1 MNKPNKTIE
10 RQTNESPNTNAQ
22 VATEP
27 TSNATAG
34 FPTVRMRRLRYHP
47 LVRNLVRETKLSVE
61 DLILPLFV
69 RPGRGVKK
77 EIPSMPGNYQLS
89 VDRVVDEAG
98 EAVELGLKTFIL
110 FGIPAEKDAVGSS
123 AIDDDGIVQQA
134 LRALRS
140 AHPDILLITDEC
152 FCEYTDHGHCGVLS
166 DHGGRRDVDNDATL
180 PLLAQQCISHARA
193 GADMVAP
200 SGMLDGMVR
209 AIRQGLDAAGFT
221 WLPILSYAAKYASGF
236 YGPFR
241 DAAESPPQF
250 GDRGGYQMDPANSD
264 EALREVALDLAEG
277 ADIIMIKPA
286 LAYLDIIRKVKDRF
300 GVPVAAYNVSGEF
313 AMVKAA
319 AQKGWI
325 DERRVAL
332 EILTSIKRAGAD
344 IILTYFARDVAR
356 WLK

>member
-1 MNKPNKTIE
+1 M
-10 RQTNESPNTNAQ
+10 
-22 VATEP
+22 
-27 TSNATAG
+27 
-34 FPTVRMRRLRYHP
+34 FPTDRPRRLRRHP
-47 LVRNLVRETKLSVE
+47 LLRDLVRETTLTVQ

-69 RPGRGVKK
+69 RPGRGVRK

-89 VDRVVDEAG
+89 VDRLVDEVGA
-98 EAVELGLKTFIL
+98 AADLGVHAFIL
-110 FGIPAEKDAVGSS
+110 FGIPAHKDASGSS
-123 AIDDDGIVQQA
+123 ALDDEGIVQQA
-134 LRALRS
+134 LRALR
-140 AHPDILLITDEC
+140 AAYRDTVLLITDEC

-166 DHGGRRDVDNDATL
+166 EAGGRLDLDNDATL
-180 PLLAQQCISHARA
+180 PLLARQCVSHARA
-193 GADMVAP
+193 GADVVAP
-200 SGMLDGMVR
+200 SGMLDGMVG
-209 AIRQGLDAAGFT
+209 AIRRGLDEAGFP
-221 WLPILSYAAKYASGF
+221 WLPVMSYAAKYASAF

-250 GDRGGYQMDPANSD
+250 GDRNGYQMDPGNGD

-277 ADIIMIKPA
+277 ADVIMVKPA
-286 LAYLDIIRKVKDRF
+286 LAYLDVIRRVKDRF

-332 EILTSIKRAGAD
+332 EILTGIKRAGAD
-344 IILTYFARDVAR
+344 MILTYFAPDVAR

>member
-1 MNKPNKTIE
+1 MNKSNKTIE
-10 RQTNESPNTNAQ
+10 RQTNESPKTNAQ
-22 VATEP
+22 P
-27 TSNATAG
+27 TSKPTGDVDAG

-47 LVRNLVRETKLSVE
+47 LVRSLVRETQLSVD

-77 EIPSMPGNYQLS
+77 EIPSMPGNHQLS
-89 VDRVVDEAG
+89 VDCLVDEVG
-98 EAVELGLKTFIL
+98 QAVELGLKTFIL
-110 FGIPAEKDAVGSS
+110 FGIPEEKDAVGSS
-123 AIDDDGIVQQA
+123 AVDDEGIVQQA

-152 FCEYTDHGHCGVLS
+152 FCEYTDHGHCGILA
-166 DHGGRRDVDNDATL
+166 DHGGRMDVDNDATL

-193 GADMVAP
+193 GADLVAP

-209 AIRQGLDAAGFT
+209 AIRVGLDDAGFST
-221 WLPILSYAAKYASGF
+221 LPIMSYAAKYASGF

-250 GDRGGYQMDPANSD
+250 GDRNSYQMDPANGD
-264 EALREVALDLAEG
+264 EALREVALDLDEG
-277 ADIIMIKPA
+277 ADIVMVKPA
-286 LAYLDIIRKVKDRF
+286 LAYLDIVRRVKDRF

-319 AQKGWI
+319 AQRGWI

-332 EILTSIKRAGAD
+332 EILTGIKRAGAD
-344 IILTYFARDVAR
+344 MILTYFARDAAQ